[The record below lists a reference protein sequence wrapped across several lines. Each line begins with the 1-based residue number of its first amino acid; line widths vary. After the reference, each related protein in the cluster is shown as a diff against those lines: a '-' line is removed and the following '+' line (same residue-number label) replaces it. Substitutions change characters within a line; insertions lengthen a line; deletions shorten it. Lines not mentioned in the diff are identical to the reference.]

1 MVPLDQVR
9 VKVEREVQRTEAAED
24 KMLCML
30 CLSLPRCI
38 VFLPCSHILAV
49 SERFLMYSL
58 HVRHTLW
65 KYIYCVYLLHVTPCA
80 LLVTPL
86 SDTHAI
92 HMARL
97 TGKRSLQCEGCA
109 ESCVGAECCE
119 CKAPISERRR
129 VHFSDMVSDGAV
141 AGAETGAG
149 L

>member
-1 MVPLDQVR
+1 MHR
-9 VKVEREVQRTEAAED
+9 VSALLAYPGGERAFPDVLLACTSHTVE
-24 KMLCML
+24 
-30 CLSLPRCI
+30 I
-38 VFLPCSHILAV
+38 
-49 SERFLMYSL
+49 
-58 HVRHTLW
+58 
-65 KYIYCVYLLHVTPCA
+65 YIYCVYLLHVTPCA